1 MPSHIGGRPAALQ
14 VSEEKYSAGLAN
26 DATGL
31 KVAFKGTIST
41 VNPASVLNPFVDAVH
56 AQLSGA
62 NVKEIRVDFTEL
74 EFCNSSGFKAF
85 IHWIQRVQAL
95 PEAQRVAQMVLAEI
109 GPAERQE
116 HQLGVGELPE
126 QEIRQ
131 TQFPAGADQEIGI
144 G

>member
-1 MPSHIGGRPAALQ
+1 MSSPIGSRPAALQ

-41 VNPASVLNPFVDAVH
+41 INPAAVLNPFVDAVH

-85 IHWIQRVQAL
+85 IHWIQKVQGL
-95 PEAQRVAQMVLAEI
+95 PEAQRYKLRFVSSPARKWQRTSLLALSCYAPGLVEI
-109 GPAERQE
+109 A
-116 HQLGVGELPE
+116 
-126 QEIRQ
+126 
-131 TQFPAGADQEIGI
+131 
-144 G
+144 